1 MTEATSPP
9 SRLTAILRRKL
20 HKRYTP
26 LVFAFYMA
34 LIMAFLMCCIIV
46 AANGGLGAGYGWRVL
61 KAYALAMP
69 VGFLCVILFRPL
81 VVVLMRATVAAPVP
95 VKKPQAVD

>member
-1 MTEATSPP
+1 MTEEGDRP
-9 SRLTAILRRKL
+9 SRSAAIWRRKL

-34 LIMAFLMCCIIV
+34 LIMAFFMCCIIV

-69 VGFLCVILFRPL
+69 SAFACVVLVRPL
-81 VVVLMRATVAAPVP
+81 VMRLVAATV
-95 VKKPQAVD
+95 QH

>member
-1 MTEATSPP
+1 M
-9 SRLTAILRRKL
+9 KL
-20 HKRYTP
+20 PHQ
-26 LVFAFYMA
+26 LSAFVFAFYMSSFIA
-34 LIMAFLMCCIIV
+34 LVMSA
-46 AANGGLGAGYGWRVL
+46 VL
-61 KAYALAMP
+61 TYFGSGFSPDYLAQVGRAYALAMP

>member
-1 MTEATSPP
+1 M
-9 SRLTAILRRKL
+9 KL
-20 HKRYTP
+20 PHQLSA
-26 LVFAFYMA
+26 LVFAFYMSSF
-34 LIMAFLMCCIIV
+34 I
-46 AANGGLGAGYGWRVL
+46 GLAMSAVLTYVGSGFSPDYLARVG
-61 KAYALAMP
+61 KAYVLAMP